1 MSYDTGEE
9 AELNDRPDLLEE
21 FMILAFVGS
30 IITIIAL
37 GEGNYG
43 PMAIGIIMILLGIM
57 GSNASNEAA
66 KARANQRR
74 YWAHY
79 YDKDQVE
86 ARKRGNVR
94 RPPAPYHDEMDE
106 LEFYETIFDDD

>member
-1 MSYDTGEE
+1 
-9 AELNDRPDLLEE
+9 
-21 FMILAFVGS
+21 MILAFVGS

-43 PMAIGIIMILLGIM
+43 PMAIGIIMILLGIT
-57 GSNASNEAA
+57 GFNAAQEDAR
-66 KARANQRR
+66 ARANRRR

-86 ARKRGNVR
+86 ARKRGNNR
-94 RPPAPYHDEMDE
+94 RPPAPYHDEIDDYI
-106 LEFYETIFDDD
+106 FFDSIFDDE